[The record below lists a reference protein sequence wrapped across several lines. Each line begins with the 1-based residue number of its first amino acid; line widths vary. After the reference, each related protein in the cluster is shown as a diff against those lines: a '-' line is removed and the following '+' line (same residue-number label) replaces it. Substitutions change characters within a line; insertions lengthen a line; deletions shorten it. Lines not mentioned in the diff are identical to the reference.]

1 MLTVTTTKQMDAN
14 DLRKNVWQ
22 GAIEV
27 LEHLSDDEVNQVLDY
42 LAEVYP
48 NGMDMGALNDFIWNE
63 KDEVARI
70 LGYEDFDKI
79 IDREDERDLDEIA
92 DSYL

>member
-1 MLTVTTTKQMDAN
+1 MLTVTTTEQMDAS
-14 DLRKNVWQ
+14 DLRRNVWQ

-42 LAEVYP
+42 LAEVNP

-79 IDREDERDLDEIA
+79 IDREDERDLD
-92 DSYL
+92 